1 MCMPC
6 SSQVFCAQAL
16 WPGTKL
22 GRWSGALKITFSES
36 AGISSMSVLSY
47 MGKYGFLL
55 SLPLKVKPVSRF
67 LKVKPVSPFIA
78 FFWVG
83 HLIWSPLATFKV
95 LPTCMW
101 LHLGPEMSTSWGW
114 WHIQVSHF
122 KGLEPDFFGKYNFL
136 WCTLAVL
143 QILSPWY
150 LELYMDKSLLKAEAA
165 IIWAFHFFIF
175 TMKFYSLVT

>member
-1 MCMPC
+1 MKW
-6 SSQVFCAQAL
+6 SIKDHLLRISWHFFYECA
-16 WPGTKL
+16 KL
-22 GRWSGALKITFSES
+22 YGQIWFSFIPAS
-36 AGISSMSVLSY
+36 KSKTSI
-47 MGKYGFLL
+47 
-55 SLPLKVKPVSRF
+55 
-67 LKVKPVSPFIA
+67 PFPKSKTSIPFHC